1 MPEIIVTGTSS
12 HTMRLSED
20 TVTAHIALRGLP
32 STTLTIRRA
41 SEGVIHVEIEDRKKI
56 DNRINTAYNE
66 FMMRLFGRVPKVSQD
81 EQVDRDKYTQEML
94 FIQNKYGLEQGDPDF
109 LEWMLTLVGRSPA
122 LTSEGKIVYDT
133 GRPAGII
140 PAMGEAPFGEAERQ

>member
-1 MPEIIVTGTSS
+1 
-12 HTMRLSED
+12 
-20 TVTAHIALRGLP
+20 
-32 STTLTIRRA
+32 
-41 SEGVIHVEIEDRKKI
+41 VIHVEIEDRKKI